1 MSVSSLSTVELIER
15 TGQGDRAAAASLFE
29 RIYADLH
36 QMAGRLM
43 RRERRDHALQTTG
56 LVHEAFVRL
65 AGLNR
70 VSPQGKTHFL
80 ALSSHVMRQILV
92 DHARKRLRL
101 KRGGDRQRLRFDAG
115 DVLSRGRSS
124 DVLAVEDALNRLS
137 ELDPRQ
143 AQIVEMR
150 FFGGMTVEEVA
161 VALGVSKRTVEA
173 DWTMAKAWLRR
184 ELAGDDA

>member
-1 MSVSSLSTVELIER
+1 MTASTLSTSELIER
-15 TGQGDRAAAASLFE
+15 AGQGDRDAAANLFE
-29 RIYADLH
+29 RIYDDLCGV
-36 QMAGRLM
+36 AGRLM

-56 LVHEAFVRL
+56 LVHEAFVRI
-65 AGLNR
+65 AG
-70 VSPQGKTHFL
+70 VSSVSLKGKTHFL

-101 KRGGDRQRLRFDAG
+101 KRGGDRVQLNFDAG
-115 DVLSRGRSS
+115 EVLSRGRSS
-124 DVLAVEDALNRLS
+124 DVLAVEDALNRLA
-137 ELDPRQ
+137 ELDTRQ

-161 VALGVSKRTVEA
+161 ESLGVSKRTIEA

-184 ELAGDDA
+184 ELAGDAS

>member
-1 MSVSSLSTVELIER
+1 
-15 TGQGDRAAAASLFE
+15 
-29 RIYADLH
+29 
-36 QMAGRLM
+36 
-43 RRERRDHALQTTG
+43 
-56 LVHEAFVRL
+56 
-65 AGLNR
+65 
-70 VSPQGKTHFL
+70 
-80 ALSSHVMRQILV
+80 MRQILV